1 MVREILVQMTSPA
14 GYPIHVV
21 GFRFGEGR
29 PKVAIVG
36 GLRGDEVH
44 QNYVVARLCAFLRRE
59 AERNPGV
66 IQGEILLVP
75 LVNTFG
81 FNVGYRFWPP
91 DATDIDRMF
100 PGFRFGETTQI
111 LAYSLFEKLK
121 DADFG
126 VHVASLDPN
135 QEHMALTTMYRSG
148 LGNIEAGSYFGT
160 HFLYVKDPKPFDTGS
175 LLYNWQV
182 WDVRALGLAGGKPSE
197 IQEDLALEQT
207 TAILRF
213 LSKVGVLKLRVPE
226 RFSPVLLEEADL
238 LLVRNRHPG
247 LFVPLKAPGYGVFE
261 GETLG
266 WVRDTLTGEPLEEL
280 QSPALGTVF
289 FRYARPA
296 IFEEEV
302 AFGVATR

>member
-1 MVREILVQMTSPA
+1 MVREIIVQMASPA
-14 GYPIHVV
+14 GYPIRVV

-36 GLRGDEVH
+36 GIRGDEVH
-44 QNYVVARLCAFLRRE
+44 QSYVVARLCAFLRQE
-59 AERNPGV
+59 AQKNPGLL
-66 IQGEILLVP
+66 QGEVLLVP

-81 FNVGYRFWPP
+81 FNVGYRFWPQ

-100 PGFRFGETTQI
+100 PGYRFGETTQI
-111 LAYSLFEKLK
+111 LAYALFEKLK

-126 VHVASLDPN
+126 VHVTSLDPH
-135 QEHMALTTMYRSG
+135 QEHMVLATMYRSG
-148 LGNIEAGSYFGT
+148 TGNIEAGSHFGT
-160 HFLYVKDPKPFDTGS
+160 HFLYLKDPKPFDTGS

-182 WDVRALGLAGGKPSE
+182 WDVCALGLVGGKPLE
-197 IQEDLALEQT
+197 ILEDLALDQT

-213 LSKVGVLKLRVPE
+213 LSKVGVLKMKIPE

-238 LLVRNRHPG
+238 QLVRNKQPG
-247 LFVPLKAPGYGVFE
+247 LFLPLKSPGSGVFE

-280 QSPALGTVF
+280 LSPSLGTVF
-289 FRYARPA
+289 FRYARPV
-296 IFEEEV
+296 IYEEDL

>member
-44 QNYVVARLCAFLRRE
+44 QSYVVARLCAFLRRE
-59 AERNPGV
+59 AEKNPGV

-91 DATDIDRMF
+91 DATDIDKMF

-126 VHVASLDPN
+126 VHVTSLDPH
-135 QEHMALTTMYRSG
+135 QEYMALTTMYGSG

-182 WDVRALGLAGGKPSE
+182 WDVRALGLVGGKPSE
-197 IQEDLALEQT
+197 IQQDLALEQT

-238 LLVRNRHPG
+238 LLVRNRHSG
-247 LFVPLKAPGYGVFE
+247 LFCPS
-261 GETLG
+261 
-266 WVRDTLTGEPLEEL
+266 RL
-280 QSPALGTVF
+280 QGAECSRG
-289 FRYARPA
+289 RR
-296 IFEEEV
+296 
-302 AFGVATR
+302 